1 MTTPSILA
9 PITERVELLLAKHEA
24 LEHANRLLTEEIQ
37 ALQKERDSLSSRL
50 KAARARVDELIER
63 LPENREAR

>member
-37 ALQKERDSLSSRL
+37 ALQ
-50 KAARARVDELIER
+50 RARLAEVT
-63 LPENREAR
+63 PEGRACTCG